1 MLSFRACYSIFKLAE
16 ERPTMTYR
24 LLQTL
29 IFTLASITFIAC
41 GGGGANDDMDH
52 SAMADMDHSEDVAE
66 DTGSSSEMA
75 MEMIGGG
82 HATLVHEGAGG
93 SPHVSVHWAVNDA
106 NITISYGRPYL
117 RDRVVGDSVPPMA
130 DAVWRLGADEATT
143 LTADTDIM
151 LGDSHIPAGE
161 YTLWTAHMNDEFHL
175 IVNSETGQWGTAY
188 NADNDFAHIAMEVSE
203 LATPADQLVISIG
216 DGQLGFDWG
225 AMTASVPLMVH

>member
-1 MLSFRACYSIFKLAE
+1 MI
-16 ERPTMTYR
+16 YR
-24 LLQTL
+24 LLYTL
-29 IFTLASITFIAC
+29 MFAFVSITVIAC
-41 GGGGANDDMDH
+41 GGGEATDDMDH
-52 SAMADMDHSEDVAE
+52 SAMTDMDHNEDVAE
-66 DTGSSSEMA
+66 DAGTPPETT

-106 NITISYGRPYL
+106 NITISYGWPYL
-117 RDRVVGDSVPPMA
+117 KERVVGESVPPMA

-143 LTADTDIM
+143 LTNDTDIM

-188 NADNDFAHIAMEVSE
+188 NADHDVAHIAMNVGE
-203 LATPADQLVISIG
+203 LDSPADQLIISIA
-216 DGQLGFDWG
+216 DAQLGFDWG

>member
-1 MLSFRACYSIFKLAE
+1 MI
-16 ERPTMTYR
+16 YR
-24 LLQTL
+24 LLYTL
-29 IFTLASITFIAC
+29 MFAFVSITVIAC
-41 GGGGANDDMDH
+41 GGGEATDDMDH
-52 SAMADMDHSEDVAE
+52 SAMTDMDHNEDVAE
-66 DTGSSSEMA
+66 DAGTPPETT

-117 RDRVVGDSVPPMA
+117 KDRIVGESVPPMA

-143 LTADTDIM
+143 LTNDTDIM

-188 NADNDFAHIAMEVSE
+188 NADHDVAHIAMNVGE
-203 LATPADQLVISIG
+203 LDSPADQLIISIAN
-216 DGQLGFDWG
+216 DQLGFDWG
-225 AMTASVPLMVH
+225 AMTANVPLMVH